1 MRRWQAAVVF
11 VFLAGLTRPMWA
23 ASQQPL
29 QNPNQISFE
38 DSLLRG
44 FTVTLA
50 LGEIEGGRSNGTFT
64 PAATKA
70 LADLKDFLPYKSY
83 RPLDTVW
90 MLGLNG
96 PHQFLLGQ
104 DGQKHEFYMRSTL
117 ISPLAIKV
125 DLLRLWDVAPSGPRP
140 PGPPLAALIDTSFN
154 LKVGETVAVGTS
166 RIDSNRGL
174 ILLVTAAPK

>member
-1 MRRWQAAVVF
+1 MRRWRLAVVF
-11 VFLAGLTRPMWA
+11 VFLAGGLTRPMWA
-23 ASQQPL
+23 ASQQPP
-29 QNPNQISFE
+29 QNPNQISLE

-50 LGEIEGGRSNGTFT
+50 LGEIEGGRSSGTFT

-117 ISPLAIKV
+117 ISPVAIKV
-125 DLLRLWDVAPSGPRP
+125 DMLRLWDVVPAGSRAAGP
-140 PGPPLAALIDTSFN
+140 AALIDTSFN

-174 ILLVTAAPK
+174 ILLVTAAQR